1 MASSRVGGRGLAL
14 LHLAKGWP
22 PCQSELRR
30 PGRRDQGEALAPPS
44 GCSHAAQQWAV
55 IGPGRCNR
63 SLCVTTPPADRRLE
77 PVCAGRWEETAPPA
91 VGIGRTDLLPYPQH
105 PPTQHQVGVSWG
117 PGSTGGNRANGVM
130 GESRVLTATPCPSGG
145 GVRGRRGLGRS
156 GGEGP

>member
-1 MASSRVGGRGLAL
+1 
-14 LHLAKGWP
+14 
-22 PCQSELRR
+22 LRR

-105 PPTQHQVGVSWG
+105 PPTQHQLKLPVEELLPSA
-117 PGSTGGNRANGVM
+117 PGFEEEEEEKELLS
-130 GESRVLTATPCPSGG
+130 PS
-145 GVRGRRGLGRS
+145 S
-156 GGEGP
+156 G